1 VKELAIRTTTREQGE
16 FALASLHDAVDMDR
30 VKLDDVAMVSVA
42 HDGTTEMHRTTGLF
56 HRHAIEKKELERLA
70 HEIEPGEA
78 LVVVRGPDSQVDA
91 VGARAR
97 ALTRGDMRTYDVTGD
112 GLVEVTGTGAA
123 IELDD
128 ASGLL
133 VEASDGIPVQTSVL
147 VRAPIS

>member
-1 VKELAIRTTTREQGE
+1 MKELAIRTTTRAQGE

-30 VKLDDVAMVSVA
+30 VKLDDVAMVSVDT
-42 HDGTTEMHRTTGLF
+42 DGTTEMHRTTCLF

-70 HEIEPGEA
+70 RELQPGEA
-78 LVVVRGPDSQVDA
+78 MVVVRGPDGQVDA

-112 GLVEVTGTGAA
+112 TLTEVTGTDTP
-123 IELDD
+123 IELQH
-128 ASGLL
+128 AEGLL
-133 VEASDGIPVQTSVL
+133 TEASDGIPVQTSVL

>member
-1 VKELAIRTTTREQGE
+1 MKLLAIRTATREQGE

-30 VKLDDVAMVSVA
+30 VELDDIAMVSVA
-42 HDGTTEMHRTTGLF
+42 ADGEQTMHRSSGLF
-56 HRHAIEKKELERLA
+56 HRHAIEKSLLGKLA

-78 LVVVRGPDSQVDA
+78 LVVIRGAEAQVDA

-97 ALTRGDMRTYDVTGD
+97 ALTRGDMRTYEVTDD
-112 GLVEVTGTGAA
+112 GLVEVTGTDAV
-123 IELDD
+123 IEIDD

-133 VEASDGIPVQTSVL
+133 VEASDGIPVQTSIL

>member
-1 VKELAIRTTTREQGE
+1 MKELAIRTTTRAQGE

-42 HDGTTEMHRTTGLF
+42 ADGTTEMHRTTGVF

-78 LVVVRGPDSQVDA
+78 LVILRGPDEQVDA

-97 ALTRGDMRTYDVTGD
+97 ALTRGDMRTYEVTGD
-112 GLVEVTGTGAA
+112 GLTEVTGTGAA
-123 IELDD
+123 IELED

-133 VEASDGIPVQTSVL
+133 VEASDGIPVQTSIL
-147 VRAPIS
+147 VKAPIS

>member
-1 VKELAIRTTTREQGE
+1 MKVLALRTATRQAGE

-42 HDGTTEMHRTTGLF
+42 ADGTTEMHRTKGVF
-56 HRHAIEKKELERLA
+56 HHHVIEKSLLERLS

-78 LVVVRGPDSQVDA
+78 LVLARGADDQVDA

-97 ALTRGDMRTYDVTGD
+97 ALTRGDMRTYDVTD
-112 GLVEVTGTGAA
+112 AGLVEVTGAGAA

-128 ASGLL
+128 GDGLL
-133 VEASDGIPVQTSVL
+133 VEASDGIPVQTSLL